1 LVRKDVSSHPYGAGE
16 RVKTMP
22 ERDEDGSSSPTELLR
37 VMLVRGEI
45 LGMELDVPR
54 WFLGSTQNLYYRA
67 ATYNRRALT
76 LALTRRVVVKPLS
89 RVHRANLKR
98 KELIQTRGI
107 HGEMRG
113 RLMGNGDEEEKARL
127 HPEFRN

>member
-1 LVRKDVSSHPYGAGE
+1 
-16 RVKTMP
+16 M
-22 ERDEDGSSSPTELLR
+22 
-37 VMLVRGEI
+37 
-45 LGMELDVPR
+45 
-54 WFLGSTQNLYYRA
+54 FLGSTQNLYYRA

-113 RLMGNGDEEEKARL
+113 RLMANGEMKRRKPGFLRSFGIDRL
-127 HPEFRN
+127 WYCHSVRTITCYQVTVYERMKDGAS